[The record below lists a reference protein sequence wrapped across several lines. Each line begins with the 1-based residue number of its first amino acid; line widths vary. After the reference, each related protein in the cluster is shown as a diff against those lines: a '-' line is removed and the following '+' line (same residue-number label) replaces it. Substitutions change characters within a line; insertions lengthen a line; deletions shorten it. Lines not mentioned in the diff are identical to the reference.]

1 MKATNEY
8 MDGRRLGYSPYDV
21 APEQSGAGMSAVEML
36 LSLYIMAALSIGMIW
51 LLSTCK
57 H

>member
-8 MDGRRLGYSPYDV
+8 TNGRQLGCSPYDV
-21 APEQSGAGMSAVEML
+21 APEGSASGMGAIEMV
-36 LSLYIMAALSIGMIW
+36 LSLLLMAALSIGMIW

>member
-21 APEQSGAGMSAVEML
+21 APEQSGAGMSAVEMVL
-36 LSLYIMAALSIGMIW
+36 FIMAALSIGMIW

>member
-8 MDGRRLGYSPYDV
+8 IDGRMRAASPYDTV
-21 APEQSGAGMSAVEML
+21 PESTGAGMSAVEMV
-36 LSLYIMAALSIGMIW
+36 LSLLIMAALSIGMIW

-57 H
+57 R